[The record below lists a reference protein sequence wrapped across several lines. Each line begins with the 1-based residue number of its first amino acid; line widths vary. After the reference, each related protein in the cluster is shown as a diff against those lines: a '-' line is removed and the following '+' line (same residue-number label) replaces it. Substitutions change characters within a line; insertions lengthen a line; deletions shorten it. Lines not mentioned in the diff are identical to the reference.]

1 VNLDLITLDL
11 VGMVV
16 GALLA
21 LMILS
26 YLLGDNPLYRLAL
39 HLFVGVAVGYAFGL
53 ALRVIWSRFFAPL
66 IYDREL
72 SLLVPFI
79 LVVFLLVKGLPKY
92 AYIGN
97 ISVAYLVGVGAAVAL
112 SGALLGGLVPQ
123 IGATGRALRTHGL
136 LDGLI
141 ILVGTICTLAVF
153 TFTVRG
159 RGPSA
164 RLWSGI
170 VGGLSW
176 VGRWFLVTAL
186 ALGFA
191 GAFTAAVSVL
201 IGRLGQF
208 LDLAE
213 TIAGLLGLVGG

>member
-1 VNLDLITLDL
+1 VNPDLITLDL
-11 VGMVV
+11 AGLLV

-21 LMILS
+21 LMIFS

-53 ALRVIWSRFFAPL
+53 ALRVILSRFFAPL
-66 IYDREL
+66 IYDRDL
-72 SLLVPFI
+72 SLLVPLI
-79 LVVFLLVKGLPKY
+79 LVIFLLIKGLPKY

-97 ISVAYLVGVGAAVAL
+97 MSVAYLVGVGAAVAL
-112 SGALLGGLVPQ
+112 SGTLLGSLLPQ
-123 IGATGRALRTHGL
+123 IGATGRALQTHGL
-136 LDGLI
+136 LEGLI
-141 ILVGTICTLAVF
+141 ILVGTLGTLAVF
-153 TFTVRG
+153 AFTVRG
-159 RGPSA
+159 RGSFG

-170 VGGLSW
+170 VGGFAW

-191 GAFTAAVSVL
+191 GAFTAAASIL
-201 IGRLGQF
+201 IGRLSQL

-213 TIAGLLGLVGG
+213 RLAGLLGLVGG

>member
-1 VNLDLITLDL
+1 MNLDL
-11 VGMVV
+11 VGLVV

-21 LMILS
+21 LMVFS
-26 YLLGDNPLYRLAL
+26 YVLGDNPLYRLAL
-39 HLFVGVAVGYAFGL
+39 HVFVGAAVGYAFGL

-66 IYDREL
+66 IYDRDF
-72 SLLVPFI
+72 SLIVPLV

-97 ISVAYLVGVGAAVAL
+97 LSVAYLVGVGAAVAL

-123 IGATGRALRTHGL
+123 VGATGRALQTHGRV
-136 LDGLI
+136 DGLI

-153 TFTVRG
+153 TFTVEG
-159 RGPSA
+159 QRGPG
-164 RLWSGI
+164 RLWSKI

-176 VGRWFLVTAL
+176 VGRWFLVTAF

-191 GAFTAAVSVL
+191 GAFTTAVSIL
-201 IGRLGQF
+201 IGRIGHLI
-208 LDLAE
+208 DLAE
-213 TIAGLLGLVGG
+213 TFVRLFGLTGG